1 VGCEPV
7 GRAQGVEQLLVG
19 RGAQLTGCN
28 LCLAR
33 VGMQLVKRRII
44 TEKDAGRGAA
54 ACWQFVYQ

>member
-1 VGCEPV
+1 M
-7 GRAQGVEQLLVG
+7 EQLLVG